1 MTEPKRPAHR
11 PKSTDKATLLATIK
25 MTPTQKAKFLELGGG
40 RWVKRLLGETIE
52 QTKGKSNA

>member
-25 MTPTQKAKFLELGGG
+25 MTPAQKAKFLELGGG
-40 RWVKRLLGETIE
+40 RWVKRLISEALQETE
-52 QTKGKSNA
+52 K